1 MKKKLQ
7 RLFESVDATVDVKR
21 TYYTCIYTALR
32 EWTDCS
38 EYIPWPV
45 PWNPSVEM
53 LQIFT

>member
-32 EWTDCS
+32 E
-38 EYIPWPV
+38 
-45 PWNPSVEM
+45 
-53 LQIFT
+53 